1 MPSTE
6 LKLEIEQA
14 LNNVTEKTL
23 QPQSLADVVR
33 KILEEDS
40 RLVRASGEVITL
52 KNVRHY
58 RYPGV

>member
-40 RLVRASGEVITL
+40 RLLERLA
-52 KNVRHY
+52 K
-58 RYPGV
+58 